1 MKGSPPQSAL
11 DRPLAR
17 VAAALVVLAVAGVLL
32 RIHWDDLFPPPRQA
46 AEQGTDAY
54 RACLDKRLADIA
66 AMREQGVVGGERAEL
81 FRQRAEAYCRAR
93 EGGAGVPAGPMLP
106 GD

>member
-1 MKGSPPQSAL
+1 M
-11 DRPLAR
+11 AR
-17 VAAALVVLAVAGVLL
+17 AVAALVVLAVAGVLL
-32 RIHWDDLFPPPRQA
+32 RIHWDDLFPPPQQA
-46 AEQGTDAY
+46 AEQGTNAY

-66 AMREQGVVGGERAEL
+66 AMREQDVIGDERTEL

-93 EGGAGVPAGPMLP
+93 EGGGGVPTGPVLP